1 MAIGFIGAGRM
12 AQAMARG
19 FISTGV
25 IKAQNITASDPDP
38 RMLRFLKNLGIATT
52 LENTEVVDRS
62 KMIVIAV
69 KPSIVSKVLKEVKD
83 HVTMDKIMVSIV
95 AGVPLSILEE
105 NLPPDTRV
113 VRVMSNIPVTVQ
125 AAASVISMG
134 AGALPDD
141 SELVRELLQCIGICE
156 EGSENLLDAVTG
168 LSGSGPAYA
177 FTAIESLA
185 DGGVKMGL
193 PRDLAIKL
201 AAQTLLGSAKMV
213 LESGKHVGQ
222 LKDEVCSPGGTTI
235 AAMHTLERAGF
246 RASLINA
253 VEIGTLKAIELG
265 QQKKKEAIE
274 QQKLEESL
282 EELDLEQD

>member
-19 FISTGV
+19 FIATGV
-25 IKAQNITASDPDP
+25 IKAQNIIASDPDP
-38 RMLRFLKNLGIATT
+38 RMLRFLKDHGITTT

-62 KMIVIAV
+62 KMVVIAV
-69 KPSIVSKVLKEVKD
+69 KPNIVSKVLKEVKD
-83 HVTMDKIMVSIV
+83 HVTQDKIMVSIV
-95 AGVPLSILEE
+95 AGVPLYILEE

-125 AAASVISMG
+125 AAASVISLG

-156 EGSENLLDAVTG
+156 EGSESLLDAVTG

-201 AAQTLLGSAKMV
+201 AAQTLLGAAKMV

-235 AAMHTLERAGF
+235 AAMHSLERAGF

-253 VEIGTLKAIELG
+253 VEIGTLKARELG
-265 QQKKKEAIE
+265 SQKKKE
-274 QQKLEESL
+274 SL
-282 EELDLEQD
+282 EQSEVNDSPVTSVAES